1 MEATGKIKV
10 YASGEVTEGG
20 TRVGY
25 IRKTDGGQRYLH
37 LWDDALKR
45 YSSPVHNHNGKEL
58 ELSSVW
64 HYTAKLQA
72 IIAEKLKAYRAGEPV

>member
-1 MEATGKIKV
+1 MEAAKKIKV
-10 YASGEVTEGG
+10 YASGHVVEGA

-25 IRKTDGGQRYLH
+25 IYKTEGGQRHLH
-37 LWDDALKR
+37 LWDDAQGENCV
-45 YSSPVHNHNGKEL
+45 PVHNHNGKKL

-64 HYTAKLQA
+64 HYPAKLQA